1 MNQQSEQ
8 RHRWRTRSTASMS
21 VLMDMEDH
29 SVFRAIKISWRTTD
43 RRKVQLHRE
52 PDMEFGYFSE
62 VQSEQFSF
70 FRMPKAMFGDRLFKG
85 ISRDGKVLY
94 GLLLDRVSLSRENG
108 WIDDEGHVYVIF
120 TLESIQM
127 TMDCSDKSAT
137 KYLSELEEFG
147 LIERIRRG
155 QGNPDIIYVKNFSDP
170 KNLQV
175 KARNNFGSGIVKSPV
190 QDSYNLRPNYTNNNN
205 TEFNNTNPIL
215 SADEERM
222 GYEAYLDGQLG
233 IEALKSDYPYDT
245 SILEGIKDLILDV
258 VCSKRKTILIAG
270 DEKPVDVVKSRFMK
284 LDMEHIRYVMN
295 CMQGNTAKIRN
306 IKQYLLAALY
316 NAPATIDSYYR
327 AEVSHDMA
335 TGKI

>member
-1 MNQQSEQ
+1 
-8 RHRWRTRSTASMS
+8 
-21 VLMDMEDH
+21 MDMEDH
-29 SVFRAIKISWRTTD
+29 SVFHAIKTLWKITD
-43 RRKVQLHRE
+43 RRKEQLHRE

-62 VQSEQFSF
+62 NQSEQYVF
-70 FRMPKAMFGDRLFKG
+70 FRMPKIMFGGGMFKG

-127 TMDCSDKSAT
+127 AMDCSDKSAT
-137 KYLSELEEFG
+137 KYLSELEDFG

-155 QGNPDIIYVKNFSDP
+155 QGKPDIIYVKNFSDP

-175 KARNNFGSGIVKSPV
+175 KTRNNYGSGIVKNPV

-205 TEFNNTNPIL
+205 TEVNNTNPIL
-215 SADEERM
+215 SGDEDRM
-222 GYEAYLDGQLG
+222 GYEAYLEEQLG
-233 IEALKSDYPYDT
+233 IEALKNDYPYET
-245 SILEGIKDLILDV
+245 ETLEGIKDLILDI

-270 DEKPVDVVKSRFMK
+270 DEKPVDVVKGRFMK

-295 CMQGNTAKIRN
+295 CMQENTAKIRN

>member
-1 MNQQSEQ
+1 
-8 RHRWRTRSTASMS
+8 
-21 VLMDMEDH
+21 
-29 SVFRAIKISWRTTD
+29 
-43 RRKVQLHRE
+43 
-52 PDMEFGYFSE
+52 MEFGYFSE
-62 VQSEQFSF
+62 VQAEQFPF
-70 FRMPKAMFGDRLFKG
+70 FRMPKVMFGDRLFKG

-137 KYLSELEEFG
+137 KYLSELEGFG

-175 KARNNFGSGIVKSPV
+175 KTRNNFSSGIVKSPV

-222 GYEAYLDGQLG
+222 GYEAYFN
-233 IEALKSDYPYDT
+233 S
-245 SILEGIKDLILDV
+245 
-258 VCSKRKTILIAG
+258 
-270 DEKPVDVVKSRFMK
+270 
-284 LDMEHIRYVMN
+284 
-295 CMQGNTAKIRN
+295 
-306 IKQYLLAALY
+306 
-316 NAPATIDSYYR
+316 
-327 AEVSHDMA
+327 
-335 TGKI
+335 

>member
-1 MNQQSEQ
+1 
-8 RHRWRTRSTASMS
+8 
-21 VLMDMEDH
+21 
-29 SVFRAIKISWRTTD
+29 
-43 RRKVQLHRE
+43 
-52 PDMEFGYFSE
+52 MEFGYFSE
-62 VQSEQFSF
+62 NQSEQYVF
-70 FRMPKAMFGDRLFKG
+70 FRMPKIMFGGGMFKE

-108 WIDDEGHVYVIF
+108 WIDDEGHVYVI
-120 TLESIQM
+120 S
-127 TMDCSDKSAT
+127 MDCSDKSAT
-137 KYLSELEEFG
+137 KYLSELEDFG

-155 QGNPDIIYVKNFSDP
+155 QGKPDIIYVKNFSDP

-175 KARNNFGSGIVKSPV
+175 KTRNNYDSEIVKNPV

-215 SADEERM
+215 SEDEDRM
-222 GYEAYLDGQLG
+222 GYEAYLDEQLG
-233 IEALKSDYPYDT
+233 IEALKTDYPYDT
-245 SILEGIKDLILDV
+245 GILDGIRELILDV
-258 VCSKRKTILIAG
+258 VCSKKKTIVIAG

-284 LDMEHIRYVMN
+284 LDMGHIRYVMN
-295 CMQGNTAKIRN
+295 CLQENTVKIRN

-335 TGKI
+335 EGKI

>member
-1 MNQQSEQ
+1 
-8 RHRWRTRSTASMS
+8 
-21 VLMDMEDH
+21 
-29 SVFRAIKISWRTTD
+29 
-43 RRKVQLHRE
+43 
-52 PDMEFGYFSE
+52 MEFGYFSE
-62 VQSEQFSF
+62 NQSEQYVF
-70 FRMPKAMFGDRLFKG
+70 FRMPKIMFGGGMFKE

-137 KYLSELEEFG
+137 KYLSELEGFG

-175 KARNNFGSGIVKSPV
+175 KTRNNFGSGLVKSPV

-222 GYEAYLDGQLG
+222 GYEAYLDEQLG
-233 IEALKSDYPYDT
+233 IEALKADYPYDT
-245 SILEGIKDLILDV
+245 GILDGIRELILDV
-258 VCSKRKTILIAG
+258 ICSKKKTIVIAG
-270 DEKPVDVVKSRFMK
+270 DEKPVNVVKGRFMK

-295 CMQGNTAKIRN
+295 CLQESTAKIRN

-335 TGKI
+335 EGKI

>member
-1 MNQQSEQ
+1 
-8 RHRWRTRSTASMS
+8 
-21 VLMDMEDH
+21 MDMEDH

-43 RRKVQLHRE
+43 RRKMQLRRE

-62 VQSEQFSF
+62 VQAEQFPF
-70 FRMPKAMFGDRLFKG
+70 FRMPKVMFGDRLFKG

-137 KYLSELEEFG
+137 KYLSELEGFG

-175 KARNNFGSGIVKSPV
+175 KTRNNFSSGIVKSPV

-222 GYEAYLDGQLG
+222 GYEAYLNEQLG
-233 IEALKSDYPYDT
+233 IEALKADYPYDT
-245 SILEGIKDLILDV
+245 GILDGIRELILDV
-258 VCSKRKTILIAG
+258 ICSKKKTIVIAG
-270 DEKPVDVVKSRFMK
+270 DEKPVNVVKGRFMK

-295 CMQGNTAKIRN
+295 CLQESTAKIRN

-335 TGKI
+335 EGKI